1 MRNWW
6 EKLPNNM
13 KPMLPADWNACK
25 AAGLLK
31 PRRGTRGGSNSRLTN
46 HIQVLDPGT
55 RPRIINTF
63 APCSKDWKEPKFGKL
78 SKLIYS
84 NGKHCFDKN

>member
-31 PRRGTRGGSNSRLTN
+31 PIRGTRGGSNNRLTN
-46 HIQVLDPGT
+46 HIQEQGQ
-55 RPRIINTF
+55 
-63 APCSKDWKEPKFGKL
+63 G
-78 SKLIYS
+78 
-84 NGKHCFDKN
+84 